1 MQGDEIMQRWLL
13 GTAVALAMAAPATA
27 ADLRPVAPPVKAPP
41 VAPIGYNWT
50 GCYVD
55 GGGGYGL
62 FNQDSFTTDDG
73 GGSTS
78 KVTNGGRGWFG
89 TVGGGCDV
97 QFGRWVVGAFGNYD
111 FADLKGDVAV
121 PGLNLVGREKQD
133 SAWAVGGRL
142 GYTLTPTILTYV
154 NGGYTQAR
162 FSGID
167 LFSQSSGAPADQNI
181 GAHTYSGWFLGS
193 GFEYNLGFMPG
204 LFWKTEY
211 RFAQY
216 NRDTLPILD
225 NGGAPTANSLAS
237 DKTIQTIRS
246 ELVWRFNWSGGRY

>member
-1 MQGDEIMQRWLL
+1 MQRWLL
-13 GTAVALAMAAPATA
+13 GTAVALAMAAPAIA
-27 ADLRPVAPPVKAPP
+27 ADLRPKAPPTKAPP

-50 GCYVD
+50 GCYVQ

-62 FNQDSFTTDDG
+62 FNQDSVRVNDNG
-73 GGSTS
+73 SSTS
-78 KVTNGGRGWFG
+78 EVTNGGRGWFG

-97 QFGRWVVGAFGNYD
+97 QFGSWVFGAFGDYD
-111 FADLKGDVAV
+111 FTDLKGDIVI
-121 PGLNLVGREKQD
+121 PGSNAVGREKQD

-154 NGGYTQAR
+154 NAGYTQAR
-162 FSGID
+162 FAGVDFID
-167 LFSQSSGAPADQNI
+167 QSSGVPLNAHID
-181 GAHTYSGWFLGS
+181 AHTYSGWFVGS

-216 NRDTLPILD
+216 NRDTLPILE
-225 NGGAPTANSLAS
+225 GGAPGPTSLAS
-237 DKTIQTIRS
+237 EKTIQTIRS

>member
-1 MQGDEIMQRWLL
+1 MQRWLL
-13 GTAVALAMAAPATA
+13 GTVAALAMAGSAIA
-27 ADLRPVAPPVKAPP
+27 ADLPARPPITKAPP

-62 FNQDSFTTDDG
+62 FNQDSFRVDDDG
-73 GGSTS
+73 TTTS

-97 QFGRWVVGAFGNYD
+97 QFGSWVIGAFGNYD
-111 FADLKGDVAV
+111 FADLKGDIVIPNSNA
-121 PGLNLVGREKQD
+121 VGRETQD
-133 SAWAVGGRL
+133 SAWYVGGRL

-154 NGGYTQAR
+154 NAGYTQAR
-162 FSGID
+162 FNGID
-167 LFSQSSGAPADQNI
+167 FVSQANGAPLDAHI
-181 GAHTYSGWFLGS
+181 GAHTYSGWFVGS
-193 GFEYNLGFMPG
+193 GFEHSLGWLPG

-216 NRDTLPILD
+216 NRDTLAIVD
-225 NGGAPTANSLAS
+225 GGGAPTGTNLAS

-246 ELVWRFNWSGGRY
+246 ELVWRFNWSGGGRY

>member
-1 MQGDEIMQRWLL
+1 MQRWLL
-13 GTAVALAMAAPATA
+13 GTLTALAVAGPAVA
-27 ADLRPVAPPVKAPP
+27 ADLPARPPVKAPP
-41 VAPIGYNWT
+41 AVAPIGYNWT
-50 GCYVD
+50 GCYVQ

-62 FNQDSFTTDDG
+62 FNQDSFTVDDDTG
-73 GGSTS
+73 AATS
-78 KVTNGGRGWFG
+78 QRVTNGGRGWFG

-97 QFGRWVVGAFGNYD
+97 QFGSWVIGAFGDYD
-111 FADLKGDVAV
+111 FADLKGDVVIPNSNA
-121 PGLNLVGREKQD
+121 VGRETQD

-154 NGGYTQAR
+154 NAGYTQAR
-162 FSGID
+162 FNAIN
-167 LFSQSSGAPADQNI
+167 FVNQNNGASLDTQI
-181 GAHTYSGWFLGS
+181 GAHTYSGWFVGS
-193 GFEYNLGFMPG
+193 GFEHNLGWLPG

-216 NRDTLPILD
+216 NRDTLPILE
-225 NGGAPTANSLAS
+225 GGTPSGTSLAS

>member
-13 GTAVALAMAAPATA
+13 GTAVALAMAAPAIA

-41 VAPIGYNWT
+41 VAPIVYNWT

-62 FNQDSFTTDDG
+62 FNQDSFTTDKG

-89 TVGGGCDV
+89 TAGGGCDV

-111 FADLKGDVAV
+111 FADLKGDVV
-121 PGLNLVGREKQD
+121 IPGTTLVGREKQD

-154 NGGYTQAR
+154 AGGYTQAR
-162 FSGID
+162 FDGTN
-167 LFSQSSGAPADQNI
+167 FVRQSNGAPLDNTQI
-181 GAHTYSGWFLGS
+181 GAATYSGWFVGS
-193 GFEYNLGFMPG
+193 GFEYSLGWMPG

-216 NRDTLPILD
+216 DRESLAIL
-225 NGGAPTANSLAS
+225 NGAGAPTGGSVES

-246 ELVWRFNWSGGRY
+246 ELVWRFNWGNRY